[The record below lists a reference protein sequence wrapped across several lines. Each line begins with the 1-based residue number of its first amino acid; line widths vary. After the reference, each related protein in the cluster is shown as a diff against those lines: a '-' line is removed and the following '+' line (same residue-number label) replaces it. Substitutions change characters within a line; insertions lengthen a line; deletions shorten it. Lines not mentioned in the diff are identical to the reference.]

1 MRLATHITNVQL
13 NKTRGTMMTSNFGQ
27 IYSHVAKS
35 ALKLLFTEVWMFD
48 AVQFRDNV
56 ASQL

>member
-1 MRLATHITNVQL
+1 MKLVTHITNIQL
-13 NKTRGTMMTSNFGQ
+13 NKTRGTTMTSNFGQ
-27 IYSHVAKS
+27 VHAHVAKS
-35 ALKLLFTEVWMFD
+35 ALKLIFTEVWMFD

>member
-1 MRLATHITNVQL
+1 
-13 NKTRGTMMTSNFGQ
+13 MTSNFGQ
-27 IYSHVAKS
+27 ILAHVAKL
-35 ALKLLFTEVWMFD
+35 ALKLIFTEVWIFD